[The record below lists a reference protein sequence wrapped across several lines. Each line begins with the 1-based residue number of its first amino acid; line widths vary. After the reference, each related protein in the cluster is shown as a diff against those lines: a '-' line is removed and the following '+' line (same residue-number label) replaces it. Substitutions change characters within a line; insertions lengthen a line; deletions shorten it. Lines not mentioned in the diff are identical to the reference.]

1 MDEFSTVVSKDQES
15 GEQVEGEVRTTKK
28 STATISS
35 ICASRKV
42 RHVEDGRGEGR
53 RMYLATV
60 SSATS

>member
-1 MDEFSTVVSKDQES
+1 MKSAGGVVGDVDMEEFPTVVAKDQEAE
-15 GEQVEGEVRTTKK
+15 EQAEG
-28 STATISS
+28 
-35 ICASRKV
+35 ASKKV